1 MFWTITPR
9 PPIIPR
15 SRNRIAAGGLFRYGQ
30 PNRCFARR
38 RCRSGRGAG
47 PAFRRD
53 ARALARPRGVAV
65 RRRCERAVDARRIAC
80 QLASRAHEL
89 VLRNLRAARPC
100 ARLSPVRRSL
110 PLSLPQLLLGGG
122 AAPPPPAARSEW
134 RRVGKGGGRK

>member
-9 PPIIPR
+9 PPIVPR

-80 QLASRAHEL
+80 QMASRAHEL

-100 ARLSPVRRSL
+100 ARLSPVRR
-110 PLSLPQLLLGGG
+110 
-122 AAPPPPAARSEW
+122 RSEEHTSELQSLM
-134 RRVGKGGGRK
+134 RISYDVFCLKKKKQKKTK